1 MWLRESFSRETVN
14 LQSLKITCKK
24 AAESSH
30 SFLEGAL
37 RCQIFQ
43 GTGPSRLGLS
53 SLKAVVAR
61 SNIMKIDT
69 ATYRSSAQTLETCP
83 PSILPEFAFVG
94 RSNVGK
100 SSLINLLTGKKGLA
114 KTSSKPG
121 RTRLI
126 NLFEING
133 AWTLV
138 DLPGYG
144 FAKVSRAE
152 QYEFNINV
160 SAYLTQRE
168 NLTHVFALVDSR
180 LEPQESDLAFIQWLH
195 SHQIPFS
202 VVFTKIDKS
211 TEHATQ
217 DLSLQFVEQLKAWG
231 IEGTRTFSCSA
242 KTARGRG
249 PILQFIESH
258 LPKKKKKAKG
268 PKISTSWM
276 MKPQRPAP
284 PEE

>member
-1 MWLRESFSRETVN
+1 
-14 LQSLKITCKK
+14 
-24 AAESSH
+24 
-30 SFLEGAL
+30 
-37 RCQIFQ
+37 
-43 GTGPSRLGLS
+43 
-53 SLKAVVAR
+53 
-61 SNIMKIDT
+61 MKIDT

-83 PSILPEFAFVG
+83 PSKLPEFAFVG

-100 SSLINLLTGKKGLA
+100 SSLINMLTGRKELA

-126 NLFEING
+126 NLFEIN
-133 AWTLV
+133 ASWTLV

-144 FAKVSRAE
+144 FAKVSRAA

-168 NLTHVFALVDSR
+168 SLKHVFALVDSR

-195 SHQIPFS
+195 SHKIPFS

-211 TEHATQ
+211 SESATQ
-217 DLSLQFVEQLKAWG
+217 DLSHQFVEQLKSW
-231 IEGTRTFSCSA
+231 EVEETRTFSCSA
-242 KTARGRG
+242 KTGRGRG
-249 PILQFIESH
+249 AILQFIETH
-258 LPKKKKKAKG
+258 LPKKKKKTKG

-276 MKPQRPAP
+276 MKPERLAP
-284 PEE
+284 PEG